1 MAWDPVA
8 QAVEQLWLGPIN
20 PCAILTINMVRKYK
34 MLSVRPNSVVDLQHF
49 GTGSDPGIRIG
60 DLRIRIRDKIRIL
73 LRILLF
79 SSMTFKMLTK
89 NNFFSLR
96 FLLITF

>member
-8 QAVEQLWLGPIN
+8 QAVEQLWLGPIS
-20 PCAILTINMVRKYK
+20 PCAILTINKEDIKYYR
-34 MLSVRPNSVVDLQHF
+34 SVQTSVVDPQHF
-49 GTGSDPGIRIG
+49 GTDPKLEIRIT
-60 DLRIRIRDKIRIL
+60 DLRIRIWDRIRIL

-79 SSMTFKMLTK
+79 SLMTFKMLTK